1 MIRTTQAAVLEQTGA
16 DLRILD
22 LQIPD
27 LLPWQVLVE
36 VRYSGM
42 CRSQL
47 MEARGMRGEDPWL
60 PHLLGHEASGI
71 VLGVGEGVTKIQE
84 GDEVILTWIKGEGMD
99 VPGGLFTD
107 GERQIN
113 SGPVTTFSRHTVVS
127 ENRVVAKPASLP
139 FDTAILYGCALPTGA
154 GMVINELDIEKHNS
168 VVVYGLGGIGIT
180 ALLALLARKIKTV
193 IAIDVS
199 ED

>member
-99 VPGGLFTD
+99 VPGGLFT
-107 GERQIN
+107 
-113 SGPVTTFSRHTVVS
+113 FSRHTVVS